1 MDFLYR
7 FIPAGS
13 STDHAGRERSLVN
26 LNVATI
32 RTIGCISNI
41 KKNIIYTGAGE
52 NGEFPGGNGKTP

>member
-7 FIPAGS
+7 FIPAGVK
-13 STDHAGRERSLVN
+13 HRSCRARALSCQSEFY
-26 LNVATI
+26 TI

-52 NGEFPGGNGKTP
+52 NGEFPEGYGKTP